1 MVQIP
6 LEFIQMV
13 ENDIGLINK
22 LIDSK
27 ADEEALKSLHMD
39 LDGKYQVCIKNWD
52 SSMYGWVK
60 NFGFSYEF
68 LGVSSLLH
76 NLKTMRAKLISYK
89 YQVNA
94 VPNMVTDTTVNVNI
108 DNNIDIKIS
117 FEAVR
122 SQIDN
127 NMSLTTEETIETKQ
141 KIDEIE
147 EIVKSKDSK
156 KNKWQKAKPIL
167 VWLAD
172 KSVDVGTAI
181 LPLLLKIH

>member
-13 ENDIGLINK
+13 ENDIELINK
-22 LIDSK
+22 LIDSE
-27 ADEEALKSLHMD
+27 ADEETLKSLHME
-39 LDGKYQVCIKNWD
+39 LDGKYQACIKNWD
-52 SSMYGWVK
+52 NSMYGWVK

-68 LGVSSLLH
+68 LGVSSLLC
-76 NLKTMRAKLISYK
+76 NLKIMKAKLTSYK

-94 VPNMVTDTTVNVNI
+94 IPNMVPDTTVNVSI

-117 FEAVR
+117 FETVR

-127 NMSLTTEETIETKQ
+127 NTSLTTEQTIEAKQ
-141 KIDEIE
+141 KVNEIE
-147 EIVKSKDSK
+147 AIVKSKDSK